1 MTLAMRTESDPR
13 LQLVPAAPQVRA
25 AMFALCVLLPLIV
38 AGFAMLNASLAGD
51 ASQPLPHNLPLALM
65 ATLGGT
71 LVLLLAVWF
80 VLDRAM
86 CRHRLH
92 VSDAALQIKTSFYSE
107 SVAWSELSLET
118 ARIVDLH
125 ERTDF
130 KPSRKS
136 NAYALPGFKSG
147 RFRLKNGDKA
157 FVAIA
162 GERRALWLPTR
173 RGFGL
178 LLQPQ
183 QPDALLK
190 YLRELAAGA
199 ARR

>member
-1 MTLAMRTESDPR
+1 MRIESDPR
-13 LQLVPAAPQVRA
+13 LQLVSAAPQVRA
-25 AMFALCVLLPLIV
+25 AMFALCVLLPMILTGV
-38 AGFAMLNASLAGD
+38 ALFNETRPPEPLSSLVHG
-51 ASQPLPHNLPLALM
+51 LPPTAFTTLA
-65 ATLGGT
+65 GT
-71 LVLLLAVWF
+71 LVLLLAIWF
-80 VLDRAM
+80 LLDRAM
-86 CRHRLH
+86 CRHRLC
-92 VSDAALQIKTSFYSE
+92 VNDAALQIKTSFYSE
-107 SVAWSELSLET
+107 SVAWADLRLEA

-130 KPSRKS
+130 KPGRKS

-147 RFRLKNGDKA
+147 RFRLKNGEKA

-190 YLRELAAGA
+190 HLRELAAGTP
-199 ARR
+199 RR